1 MPSLPNSLLGMQ
13 SKAVIAVLAVVVL
26 IITHLSVAYLSY
38 NYGTSSIKKE
48 ELSNAVEA
56 LKNNQQE
63 LIGQQ
68 EMFNQNV
75 SELNKKLET
84 HSKTVKI
91 ITNNTEIEIE
101 KPVYRDTIV
110 PSSGMQLLANNAT
123 TLNAKRIPDSGIG
136 KVQTDASPTEK

>member
-1 MPSLPNSLLGMQ
+1 MPLLPHSLVGMQ
-13 SKAVIAVLAVVVL
+13 SKAVAIISITVVLLSTHLAVSYVSYSYGKS
-26 IITHLSVAYLSY
+26 SVK
-38 NYGTSSIKKE
+38 NT
-48 ELSNAVEA
+48 ELTNTVNA
-56 LKNNQQE
+56 LKNNQKE

-68 EMFNQNV
+68 EMFNKNV

-84 HSKTVKI
+84 HSQTVKI